1 MFKLLIISLIHVSK
15 LQWILNQCPCP
26 YQPINSW
33 QSEIVEFIQSKGNL
47 LCLFVK
53 ISRDDDIYW
62 PCLDRLSMWASRAF
76 SSSLAGP
83 SGSSFPAPTPARLA
97 LFRLSACS
105 GSESEASVFSS
116 AEVSPPDRAPF
127 SVRSV
132 ASFSLCFLSLG
143 SSPSRAS
150 RRRPASLMLLASCLW
165 PHDLNTYKH
174 TCMFH
179 IYPQLLHLST

>member
-1 MFKLLIISLIHVSK
+1 MKIISLIFK
-15 LQWILNQCPCP
+15 LQWIIKQCTWP

-33 QSEIVEFIQSKGNL
+33 KLEIVELNQLKGNL
-47 LCLFVK
+47 QCLFEK
-53 ISRDDDIYW
+53 ISRGDYIYR

-83 SGSSFPAPTPARLA
+83 SGSSFPAPTPVRLA

-165 PHDLNTYKH
+165 PHDLSTYKH
-174 TCMFH
+174 TYNYMYN
-179 IYPQLLHLST
+179 IYSWLWHLST

>member
-1 MFKLLIISLIHVSK
+1 MRIISLIFK
-15 LQWILNQCPCP
+15 LQWILNQCAWP
-26 YQPINSW
+26 YELINSW
-33 QSEIVEFIQSKGNL
+33 KFEIEEFNQFKGNL
-47 LCLFVK
+47 QCLFDK
-53 ISRDDDIYW
+53 ISRGDYIYW
-62 PCLDRLSMWASRAF
+62 PCLDKLSIWASRAF

-105 GSESEASVFSS
+105 GNESEASVFSS
-116 AEVSPPDRAPF
+116 AEVSPPDKAPF

-150 RRRPASLMLLASCLW
+150 RRLPASLMLLASCLW
-165 PHDLNTYKH
+165 PHDLSTYKH
-174 TCMFH
+174 T
-179 IYPQLLHLST
+179 STCITFTHGSGTSVPNNTQ